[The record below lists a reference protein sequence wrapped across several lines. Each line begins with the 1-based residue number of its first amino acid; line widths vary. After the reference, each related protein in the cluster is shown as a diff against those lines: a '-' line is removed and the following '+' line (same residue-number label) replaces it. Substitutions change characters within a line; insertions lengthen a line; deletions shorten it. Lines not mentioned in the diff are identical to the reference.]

1 VFVPDAEGVVHAYNA
16 DSGQEVWSHNN
27 GMGHN
32 AGIISYMAGG
42 KQYIAVPAG
51 WGSLVSDEYVALY
64 GEPFKSMAKNTGALV
79 VFALK

>member
-1 VFVPDAEGVVHAYNA
+1 
-16 DSGQEVWSHNN
+16 
-27 GMGHN
+27 MGHN

-51 WGSLVSDEYVALY
+51 WGSLVADEFVALY
-64 GEPFKSMAKNTGALV
+64 GEPFKSMAKNTGALI